1 MQAEFRPLDMDMAA
15 SLPSQGQ
22 GQGQGQ
28 GQQGQGQTR
37 KRKIFCKQELIV
49 NSLQKFYAE
58 RNDTDEILTLL
69 QGTSD
74 LSLRLIDW
82 FVTNYAK
89 RHNTSYIV
97 DNQEFIVYN
106 NYKSQLKA
114 YSKKLFDPFCRRERI
129 LFQIPNQEPF
139 LTTVGK
145 LNFFRWALEKNVITY
160 LKLNTAAV
168 EKEMNAAM
176 REQNKLRNNTA
187 TSTTSTTST
196 VSSTT
201 VASTVTDTSLGQT
214 SQTSQSQARAT
225 RRRTSP
231 KELEQVKK
239 MHKHEFQIE
248 MRFD

>member
-22 GQGQGQ
+22 GQGQQ

-225 RRRTSP
+225 RRRSSP

>member
-15 SLPSQGQ
+15 SLPS
-22 GQGQGQ
+22 QGQ

-214 SQTSQSQARAT
+214 SQTSQSQTRAT